1 MKIVC
6 NGLELSDAVLKV
18 SKALGSK
25 TTNPILE
32 GIKLEAKDDTL
43 TLSATDMELYIEKQI
58 RAEVKIEG
66 STVVPGKFFCE
77 FIKKLSG
84 EQIELNL
91 NEKNVITIGY
101 TDSVATIQ
109 CLPTD
114 EFPTMKELS
123 KTHYF
128 DINSKSLRELI
139 EKTIFSVAT
148 DDNRPVLKGALFE
161 IEGNNITSV
170 AVDGFR
176 IALLKRTV
184 LNSSGD
190 MSAIIPARSLNE
202 ISKLLEDDDDTI
214 TVYVEPNYL
223 MLKIDDTSI
232 ITRLL
237 NGQFIEYKQVLEKS
251 GQASTV
257 VTINKEQLNNTLD
270 RAGLLSR
277 IERNNLVRFDV
288 TDKVMQVSAKSDL
301 GEFKENITIALE
313 GNDVSLDFNARY
325 FTEALRVIDCEFLK
339 LNFNGIAPCTITG
352 VEDTDFTYLIIPLR
366 RL

>member
-1 MKIVC
+1 MKLIC

-18 SKALGSK
+18 SKAIGAR

-32 GIKLEAKDDTL
+32 GIKLEAKDDIL
-43 TLSATDMELYIEKQI
+43 TLSATDMELYIEKKI

-66 STVVPGKFFCE
+66 ETVVPGKFFCE
-77 FIKKLSG
+77 FIKKLTG

-91 NEKNVITIGY
+91 NEKNVLSIKY
-101 TDSVATIQ
+101 TDSNTNIQ
-109 CLPTD
+109 CLNSD
-114 EFPTMKELS
+114 EFPTMKKLTENNYFELTA
-123 KTHYF
+123 K
-128 DINSKSLRELI
+128 DLKDLIN
-139 EKTIFSVAT
+139 KTIFSVAV

-161 IEGNNITSV
+161 IEGDSITSV

-176 IALLKRTV
+176 IAMLKKQVKST
-184 LNSSGD
+184 SGN

-202 ISKLLEDDDDTI
+202 ISKLLEDDEDNI
-214 TVYVEPNYL
+214 TVYLEPNYM
-223 MLKIDDTSI
+223 MLTIDDTAI
-232 ITRLL
+232 TTRLL
-237 NGQFIEYKQVLEKS
+237 NGQFIEYKQVIEKS
-251 GQASTV
+251 SNASTI
-257 VTINKEQLNNTLD
+257 VTINKEQLENTLD

-288 TDKVMQVSAKSDL
+288 TDKIMTVSAKSDL

-325 FTEALRVIDCEFLK
+325 FIEALRVIDCEFLK
-339 LNFNGIAPCTITG
+339 LNFNGISPCTITG